1 MATLEALYVTLE
13 TRFAAQIDHIL
24 LARGE
29 ITLEVSAERL
39 RELCFALRDEPEF
52 DFKLLI
58 DVCGVDYLQY
68 GISEWETAS
77 ATSTGFER
85 GVEIQPVPKGHHGF
99 APVFKGGQDL
109 SDGAIPSTEKNVQD
123 FPVETTDA
131 LLPFEK
137 HKGRF
142 AKHRFASVYHLL
154 SLKNNQRIRLRVFID
169 AENIQVPTVTDIWP
183 AANWFEREAFDLFG
197 IIYVGHPDLRR
208 ILTDYGFVGHP
219 FRKDF
224 PLIGNVE
231 ARYDATLQRVVYEPV
246 SIQPRIL
253 EPKVIRTDNRYESG
267 V

>member
-1 MATLEALYVTLE
+1 MATIESLQAAIQ
-13 TRFAAQIDHIL
+13 TRFAAQINHIL
-24 LARGE
+24 LARDE
-29 ITLEVSAERL
+29 LTLEVAAEHL
-39 RELCFALRDEPEF
+39 RDLSKALRDEPEF

-58 DVCGVDYLQY
+58 DVCGVDYLHY

-85 GVEIQPVPKGHHGF
+85 GVEMQPVPKAHDGW
-99 APVFKGGQDL
+99 APVFKGGHDL
-109 SDGAIPSTEKNVQD
+109 SDGAVPSTEKNVDD
-123 FPVETTDA
+123 FPVETKEA
-131 LLPFEK
+131 LFPFENN
-137 HKGRF
+137 KGRF

-154 SLKNNQRIRLRVFID
+154 SLKNNHRIRLRVFID
-169 AENIQVPTVTDIWP
+169 ANTMQVPSITDIWP

-197 IIYVGHPDLRR
+197 IIFIGHPDLRR
-208 ILTDYGFVGHP
+208 ILTDYGFIGHP

-231 ARYDATLQRVVYEPV
+231 ARYDAALQRVVYEPV

-267 V
+267 A